1 MASTN
6 AHQIKNNDQNSLCGL
21 GDKIRRLTAGV
32 CLFTQIFFPVM
43 ATAQNVVHA
52 KPQTTVSSAPPRI
65 ENNTVPY
72 TLGALESAQS
82 VADRFGISLEELR
95 RLNQFRTFARGFDNV
110 RQGEELDVPATTSQ
124 KSHEQQNAV
133 PPANGENTL
142 ENQIASTSQ
151 RVGTLLSQD
160 MNSEQACGM
169 ARGWASSEASGAM
182 TDWLNNFGTARISL
196 GVDEDFSL
204 KNSQFDFLHP
214 WYDTPDYLLF
224 SQHTLHRTDDR
235 TQINTGLGWRHF
247 TSSWMSG
254 INLFF
259 DHDLSRYHSRA
270 GLGAEYWRDY
280 LKLSSNAYI
289 GLTGWRSAPELDYDY
304 EARPA
309 NGWDLRAEGWLPA
322 WPQLGGKLVYEQY
335 YGDEVALFDKNDRQ
349 SNPHAITAGLN
360 YTPFPLLTL
369 SAEQRQGKQGEND
382 TRFAVDL
389 TWQPSSSMQKQLN
402 PDEVAGRRSLAGS
415 RYDLIDRNN
424 NIVLEYRKKEL
435 IRLSL
440 LDPVKGKSGEIKPL
454 VSSLQTKY
462 ALKGYNIEAAALE
475 AAGGKVSTSGK
486 DITVTLPGYR
496 FTNTPE
502 TDNTWSIDVTAEDVK
517 GNMSRHEQSMVV
529 IQAPTLSQKDS
540 LLSVNPLTVAAD
552 KKSTTTLTVTAHDS
566 DGTPVP
572 GLALQTRSEGVQDIT
587 LSDWTDNGDG
597 SYIQM
602 LTAGTTSGSVT
613 LTPQINGES
622 AVKESIV
629 VNIVPVVSS
638 RDHSSITIDNVS
650 YYAGDDIKVRVEL
663 KDDSNQPVAYQKEEL
678 VKAVTV
684 ENSKPG
690 ATIVWHEEQPG
701 VYAANYPAHKQ
712 GTALRAQLSLHN
724 WNAPLQ
730 SHIYNIEANQ
740 NKARV
745 ATLSATNNDV
755 YADKKTFNTLTIN
768 VTDES
773 DNPLINHQVTF
784 KNEKG
789 SAEFV
794 EPPQQNTDGYGV
806 ATINMVSQV
815 AEENTISATLPNG
828 FSQRIIAK
836 FVSDSS
842 TPKFK
847 QLVADPDTII
857 AGNSQGSTLTAT
869 VTDFHNNPLKDMKVN
884 FVAPGGSQLDN
895 TTATTDQSGIV
906 RVHLTSS
913 KAGSYSVDA
922 SLEVDKNIHQSVTI
936 TVVPNREQSVM
947 TLNAGSGSAI
957 ANNTNTVILTASVK
971 DVYGHPLPDE
981 DVKFTLPASMTGNFT
996 LSSETARTDANGDAV
1011 VTLRGTKAGEFTV
1024 TATLTRNNTVAYQ
1037 QVTFIGD
1044 TNSAQLQPLT
1054 ASLNSIVAGNSTG
1067 STLTATILD
1076 AYQNPLKDQLVTFQS
1091 NDVTLSGTEVTT
1103 NTLGQATVTMTSNIA
1118 GQHNVVVSRK
1128 AQASDNKTFSLSVLP
1143 DESSA
1148 KVISITGAEK
1158 TITVGENITLRI
1170 LVQDAFN
1177 NVIAGQRVRLSAQ
1190 PTTNITIGDTAYTDN
1205 NGYAYVN
1212 LLSTQPGVYQVT
1224 ATLDNNSSSKVD
1236 VNVANGKLE
1245 LTSSKPETTVHNSE
1259 GITLTATARNAARG
1273 ELMPGQIITFSV
1285 TPEGATL
1292 SNTGEVLTDQSG
1304 QAKVTLT
1311 SDKVNVY
1318 TVTAIMGKDVP
1329 VQSQVTVAVKADAK
1343 TAHVV
1348 SVVASPDTITA
1359 DGIDSS
1365 TITSRVED
1373 DYGFPVEGVDV
1384 SYALDTKG
1392 SPVVNIPTTRTDQS
1406 GQVMATITSTLAET
1420 LTVNVQVP
1428 GTANQSATIT
1438 LVAGTADESKSILK
1452 SDVGTLKADYQQ
1464 SAKLTLTLQDKY
1476 GNPIVTSDHLEFVQS
1491 GPFVNFLKLS
1501 DIDYSQRNYGEY
1513 TVTVTGGKEGT
1524 ATLIP
1529 MLNGVHQANL
1539 SISLNLIHSIKEM
1552 SGHVTANN
1560 HTFSTAKFPSEGFAG
1575 AYYTL
1580 NNDNFEAG
1588 KTVDDYMFS
1597 SSQSWVSVD
1606 ASGKVS
1612 FANIGDQTSVTIS
1625 AVPRQGG
1632 TTYQTLIKLK
1642 GWWVNNGN
1650 HTNIWLA
1657 ANALCHAKNDGYNLP
1672 GITHLTSGE
1681 NKRTQGSLYGE
1692 WGNVGAFSSN
1702 SQFTPG
1708 AYWTSESD
1716 DYSRHYYVQMLTGMT
1731 GSDADSS
1738 PQLTA
1743 CRKSL

>member
-32 CLFTQIFFPVM
+32 CLFTQFFFPVM

-52 KPQTTVSSAPPRI
+52 KPQTTVSSAPPLL

-110 RQGEELDVPATTSQ
+110 RQGEELDVPPTTSQ

-160 MNSEQACGM
+160 MNSEQASGM

-182 TDWLNNFGTARISL
+182 TDWLNNFGTAKISL

-289 GLTGWRSAPELDYDY
+289 GLTGWRSAPELDNDF

-517 GNMSRHEQSMVV
+517 GNLSRHEQSMVV

-773 DNPLINHQVTF
+773 DNPLTNHQVTF

-794 EPPQQNTDGYGV
+794 EPPQQNTDAYGV

-857 AGNSQGSTLTAT
+857 AGNSQGSTLTAI

-957 ANNTNTVILTASVK
+957 ANNTNIVTLTASVK

-1024 TATLTRNNTVAYQ
+1024 TATLTRNNTVVYQ

-1259 GITLTATARNAARG
+1259 GITLTATARNARG

-1318 TVTAIMGKDVP
+1318 TVTAIMSKDVP

-1384 SYALDTKG
+1384 SYTLDTKG
-1392 SPVVNIPTTRTDQS
+1392 RPVVNIPTTRTDQS
-1406 GQVMATITSTLAET
+1406 GQVTATITSTLAET

-1428 GTANQSATIT
+1428 GTANQSAAIT
-1438 LVAGTADESKSILK
+1438 LIAGTADESKSILK
-1452 SDVGTLKADYQQ
+1452 SDVSTLMADYQH

-1539 SISLNLIHSIKEM
+1539 SVSLNLIRSIKEM

-1702 SQFTPG
+1702 SQFTQG

-1716 DYSRHYYVQMLTGMT
+1716 DYNRHYYVQMLTGMT

>member
-52 KPQTTVSSAPPRI
+52 KPQTTVSSAPPLI

-95 RLNQFRTFARGFDNV
+95 RLNQFRTFASGFDNV

-160 MNSEQACGM
+160 MNSEQASGM

-182 TDWLNNFGTARISL
+182 TDWLNNFGTAKISL

-289 GLTGWRSAPELDYDY
+289 GLTGWRSAPELDNDF

-389 TWQPSSSMQKQLN
+389 TWQPSSSIQKQLN

-517 GNMSRHEQSMVV
+517 GNLSRHEQSMVV

-597 SYIQM
+597 SYTQM

-690 ATIVWHEEQPG
+690 ATIVWNEEQPG

-1224 ATLDNNSSSKVD
+1224 ATLNNNSSSKVD

-1259 GITLTATARNAARG
+1259 GITLTATARNARG

-1292 SNTGEVLTDQSG
+1292 SNTGEILTDQYG

-1384 SYALDTKG
+1384 SHGLDTKG

-1406 GQVMATITSTLAET
+1406 GQVTATITSTLAET

-1428 GTANQSATIT
+1428 GTANQSAAIT
-1438 LVAGTADESKSILK
+1438 LLASTADESKSLLK
-1452 SDVGTLKADYQQ
+1452 SDVGTLMADYQH

-1513 TVTVTGGKEGT
+1513 TVTVTGGKEGI

-1580 NNDNFEAG
+1580 DNDNFEAG

-1597 SSQSWVSVD
+1597 SSQGWVSVD

>member
-1 MASTN
+1 MSSTN

-52 KPQTTVSSAPPRI
+52 KPQTTVSSAPPLI

-110 RQGEELDVPATTSQ
+110 RQGEELDVPATTLQ

-160 MNSEQACGM
+160 MNSEQASGM

-182 TDWLNNFGTARISL
+182 TDWLNNFGTAKISL

-247 TSSWMSG
+247 TPSWMSG

-289 GLTGWRSAPELDYDY
+289 GLTGWRSAPELDNDY

-517 GNMSRHEQSMVV
+517 GNLSRHEQSMVV

-597 SYIQM
+597 SYTQM

-701 VYAANYPAHKQ
+701 VYTANYPAHKQ

-768 VTDES
+768 ITDES
-773 DNPLINHQVTF
+773 DNPLTNHQVTF

-794 EPPQQNTDGYGV
+794 EPPQQNTDAYGV

-922 SLEVDKNIHQSVTI
+922 SLEADKNIHQSVTI

-996 LSSETARTDANGDAV
+996 LSSESARTDANGDAV

-1024 TATLTRNNTVAYQ
+1024 TATLTRNNTVAHQ

-1054 ASLNSIVAGNSTG
+1054 ASLNTIVAGNSTG

-1118 GQHNVVVSRK
+1118 GQHNVVVNRK

-1190 PTTNITIGDTAYTDN
+1190 PTANITIGDTAYTDN

-1212 LLSTQPGVYQVT
+1212 LLSTQPEVYQVT

-1259 GITLTATARNAARG
+1259 GITLTATARNARD

-1292 SNTGEVLTDQSG
+1292 SNTGEVLTDQYG

-1318 TVTAIMGKDVP
+1318 TVTATMGKDVP

-1359 DGIDSS
+1359 DGVDSS

-1384 SYALDTKG
+1384 RYALDTKG
-1392 SPVVNIPTTRTDQS
+1392 RPVVNIPTTRTDQS
-1406 GQVMATITSTLAET
+1406 GQVTATITSTLAET

-1438 LVAGTADESKSILK
+1438 LIADTADESKSILK
-1452 SDVGTLKADYQQ
+1452 SDVGTLMADYQH

-1539 SISLNLIHSIKEM
+1539 SVSLNLIRSIKEM

-1650 HTNIWLA
+1650 QTNIWLA
-1657 ANALCHAKNDGYNLP
+1657 TNALCHAKNDGYNLP

-1681 NKRTQGSLYGE
+1681 NQRTQGSLYGE

-1702 SQFTPG
+1702 SQFTQG
-1708 AYWTSESD
+1708 AYWTNESD
-1716 DYSRHYYVQMLTGMT
+1716 DYNRHYYVQMLTGMT

>member
-1 MASTN
+1 
-6 AHQIKNNDQNSLCGL
+6 
-21 GDKIRRLTAGV
+21 
-32 CLFTQIFFPVM
+32 
-43 ATAQNVVHA
+43 
-52 KPQTTVSSAPPRI
+52 
-65 ENNTVPY
+65 
-72 TLGALESAQS
+72 
-82 VADRFGISLEELR
+82 
-95 RLNQFRTFARGFDNV
+95 
-110 RQGEELDVPATTSQ
+110 
-124 KSHEQQNAV
+124 
-133 PPANGENTL
+133 
-142 ENQIASTSQ
+142 
-151 RVGTLLSQD
+151 
-160 MNSEQACGM
+160 
-169 ARGWASSEASGAM
+169 
-182 TDWLNNFGTARISL
+182 
-196 GVDEDFSL
+196 
-204 KNSQFDFLHP
+204 
-214 WYDTPDYLLF
+214 
-224 SQHTLHRTDDR
+224 
-235 TQINTGLGWRHF
+235 
-247 TSSWMSG
+247 
-254 INLFF
+254 
-259 DHDLSRYHSRA
+259 
-270 GLGAEYWRDY
+270 
-280 LKLSSNAYI
+280 
-289 GLTGWRSAPELDYDY
+289 
-304 EARPA
+304 
-309 NGWDLRAEGWLPA
+309 
-322 WPQLGGKLVYEQY
+322 
-335 YGDEVALFDKNDRQ
+335 
-349 SNPHAITAGLN
+349 
-360 YTPFPLLTL
+360 
-369 SAEQRQGKQGEND
+369 EQRQGKQGEND

-454 VSSLQTKY
+454 VSSIQTKY

-517 GNMSRHEQSMVV
+517 GNLSRHEQSMVV

-597 SYIQM
+597 SYTQM

-773 DNPLINHQVTF
+773 DNPLTNHQVTF

-794 EPPQQNTDGYGV
+794 EPPQQNTDAYGV

-922 SLEVDKNIHQSVTI
+922 SLEADKNIHQSVTI

-1024 TATLTRNNTVAYQ
+1024 TATLTRNNTVAHQ

-1054 ASLNSIVAGNSTG
+1054 ASLNTIVAGNSTG

-1190 PTTNITIGDTAYTDN
+1190 PTAHITIGDTAYTDN

-1259 GITLTATARNAARG
+1259 GITLTATARNAQD

-1292 SNTGEVLTDQSG
+1292 SNTGEILTDQYG

-1318 TVTAIMGKDVP
+1318 TVTATMGKDVP

-1365 TITSRVED
+1365 TVTSRVED

-1384 SYALDTKG
+1384 RYTLDTKG
-1392 SPVVNIPTTRTDQS
+1392 RPVVNIPTTRTDQS
-1406 GQVMATITSTLAET
+1406 GQVTATITSTLAET

-1428 GTANQSATIT
+1428 GTANQSAAIT
-1438 LVAGTADESKSILK
+1438 LLASTADESKSLLK
-1452 SDVGTLKADYQQ
+1452 SDVGTLMADYQH

-1539 SISLNLIHSIKEM
+1539 SVSLNLIRSIKEM

-1560 HTFSTAKFPSEGFAG
+1560 HTFSTAQFPSEGFAG

-1702 SQFTPG
+1702 SQFTQG

-1716 DYSRHYYVQMLTGMT
+1716 DYNRHYYVQMLTGMT

>member
-32 CLFTQIFFPVM
+32 CLFTQFFFPVM

-52 KPQTTVSSAPPRI
+52 KPQTTVSSAPPLL

-82 VADRFGISLEELR
+82 VANRFGISLEELR

-160 MNSEQACGM
+160 MNSEQASGM

-289 GLTGWRSAPELDYDY
+289 GLTGWRSAPELDNDF

-402 PDEVAGRRSLAGS
+402 PDEVAGLSSLAGS

-517 GNMSRHEQSMVV
+517 GNLSRHEQSMVV

-597 SYIQM
+597 SYTQI

-701 VYAANYPAHKQ
+701 VYAANYPAYKQ

-773 DNPLINHQVTF
+773 DNPLTNHQVTF

-794 EPPQQNTDGYGV
+794 EPPQQNTDAYGV

-857 AGNSQGSTLTAT
+857 AGNSQGSTLTAII
-869 VTDFHNNPLKDMKVN
+869 TDFHNNPLKDMKVN

-957 ANNTNTVILTASVK
+957 ANNTNIVTLTASVK

-1091 NDVTLSGTEVTT
+1091 NDVTLSETEVTT

-1259 GITLTATARNAARG
+1259 GITLTATARNARG

-1373 DYGFPVEGVDV
+1373 DYGFPVEGVDI
-1384 SYALDTKG
+1384 SHGLDTKG

-1406 GQVMATITSTLAET
+1406 GQVTATITSTLAET

-1452 SDVGTLKADYQQ
+1452 SDVDTLKADYQQ

-1539 SISLNLIHSIKEM
+1539 SISLNLIQSIKEM

-1597 SSQSWVSVD
+1597 SSQGWVSVD

>member
-1 MASTN
+1 MWYMLN
-6 AHQIKNNDQNSLCGL
+6 L
-21 GDKIRRLTAGV
+21 RRQFHL
-32 CLFTQIFFPVM
+32 
-43 ATAQNVVHA
+43 
-52 KPQTTVSSAPPRI
+52 PPPLL

-82 VADRFGISLEELR
+82 VANRFGISLEELR

-160 MNSEQACGM
+160 MNSEQASGM

-289 GLTGWRSAPELDYDY
+289 GLTGWRSAPELDNDF

-517 GNMSRHEQSMVV
+517 GNLSRHEQSMVV

-597 SYIQM
+597 SYTQI

-701 VYAANYPAHKQ
+701 VYAANYPAYKQ

-773 DNPLINHQVTF
+773 DNPLTNHQVTF

-794 EPPQQNTDGYGV
+794 EPPQQNTDAYGV

-857 AGNSQGSTLTAT
+857 AGNSQGSTLTAII
-869 VTDFHNNPLKDMKVN
+869 TDFHNNPLKDMKVN

-957 ANNTNTVILTASVK
+957 ANNTNIVTLTASVK

-1091 NDVTLSGTEVTT
+1091 NDVTLSETEVTT

-1259 GITLTATARNAARG
+1259 GITLTATARNARG

-1373 DYGFPVEGVDV
+1373 DYGFPVEGVDI
-1384 SYALDTKG
+1384 SHGLDTKG

-1406 GQVMATITSTLAET
+1406 GQVTATITSTLAET

-1452 SDVGTLKADYQQ
+1452 SDVDTLKADYQQ

-1539 SISLNLIHSIKEM
+1539 SISLNLIQSIKEM

-1597 SSQSWVSVD
+1597 SSQGWVSVD

-1681 NKRTQGSLYGE
+1681 NKRTQGLLYGE

>member
-1 MASTN
+1 
-6 AHQIKNNDQNSLCGL
+6 
-21 GDKIRRLTAGV
+21 
-32 CLFTQIFFPVM
+32 
-43 ATAQNVVHA
+43 
-52 KPQTTVSSAPPRI
+52 
-65 ENNTVPY
+65 NTVPY

-82 VADRFGISLEELR
+82 VANRFGISLEELR

-160 MNSEQACGM
+160 MNSEQASGM

-289 GLTGWRSAPELDYDY
+289 GLTGWRSAPELDNDF

-517 GNMSRHEQSMVV
+517 GNLSRHEQSMVV

-597 SYIQM
+597 SYTQI

-701 VYAANYPAHKQ
+701 VYAANYPAYKQ

-773 DNPLINHQVTF
+773 DNPLTNHQVTF

-794 EPPQQNTDGYGV
+794 EPPQQNTDAYGV

-857 AGNSQGSTLTAT
+857 AGNSQGSTLTAII
-869 VTDFHNNPLKDMKVN
+869 TDFHNNPLKDMKVN

-957 ANNTNTVILTASVK
+957 ANNTNIVTLTASVK

-1091 NDVTLSGTEVTT
+1091 NDVTLSETEVTT

-1259 GITLTATARNAARG
+1259 GITLTATARNARG

-1373 DYGFPVEGVDV
+1373 DYGFPVEGVDI
-1384 SYALDTKG
+1384 SHGLDTKG

-1406 GQVMATITSTLAET
+1406 GQVTATITSTLAET

-1452 SDVGTLKADYQQ
+1452 SDVDTLKADYQQ

-1539 SISLNLIHSIKEM
+1539 SISLNLIQSIKEM

-1597 SSQSWVSVD
+1597 SSQGWVSVD

>member
-1 MASTN
+1 MWYMLN
-6 AHQIKNNDQNSLCGL
+6 L
-21 GDKIRRLTAGV
+21 RRQFHL
-32 CLFTQIFFPVM
+32 
-43 ATAQNVVHA
+43 
-52 KPQTTVSSAPPRI
+52 PPPLL

-82 VADRFGISLEELR
+82 VANRFGISLEELR

-160 MNSEQACGM
+160 MNSEQASGM

-289 GLTGWRSAPELDYDY
+289 GLTGWRSAPELDNDF

-517 GNMSRHEQSMVV
+517 GNLSRHEQSMVV

-597 SYIQM
+597 SYTQI

-701 VYAANYPAHKQ
+701 VYAANYPAYKQ

-773 DNPLINHQVTF
+773 DNPLTNHQVTF

-794 EPPQQNTDGYGV
+794 EPPQQNTDAYGV

-857 AGNSQGSTLTAT
+857 AGNSQGSTLTAII
-869 VTDFHNNPLKDMKVN
+869 TDFHNNPLKDMKVN

-957 ANNTNTVILTASVK
+957 ANNTNIVTLTASVK
-971 DVYGHPLPDE
+971 DVYRHPLPDE

-1091 NDVTLSGTEVTT
+1091 NDVTLSETEVTT

-1259 GITLTATARNAARG
+1259 GITLTATARNARG

-1373 DYGFPVEGVDV
+1373 DYGFPVEGVDI
-1384 SYALDTKG
+1384 SHGLDTKG

-1406 GQVMATITSTLAET
+1406 GQVTATITSTLAET

-1452 SDVGTLKADYQQ
+1452 SDVDTLKADYQQ

-1539 SISLNLIHSIKEM
+1539 SISLNLIQSIKEM

-1597 SSQSWVSVD
+1597 SSQGWVSVD

>member
-32 CLFTQIFFPVM
+32 CLFTQFFFPVM

-52 KPQTTVSSAPPRI
+52 KPQTTVSSTPPLL

-110 RQGEELDVPATTSQ
+110 RQGEELDVPPTTSQ

-160 MNSEQACGM
+160 MNSEQASGM

-182 TDWLNNFGTARISL
+182 TDWLNNFGTAKISL

-289 GLTGWRSAPELDYDY
+289 GLTGWRSAPELDNDF

-517 GNMSRHEQSMVV
+517 GNLSRHEQSMVV

-773 DNPLINHQVTF
+773 DNPLTNHQVTF

-794 EPPQQNTDGYGV
+794 EPPQQNTDAYGV

-857 AGNSQGSTLTAT
+857 AGNSQGSTLTAI

-957 ANNTNTVILTASVK
+957 ANNTNIVTLTASVK

-1024 TATLTRNNTVAYQ
+1024 TATLTRNNTVVYQ

-1259 GITLTATARNAARG
+1259 GITLTATARNARG

-1318 TVTAIMGKDVP
+1318 TVTAIMSKDVP

-1384 SYALDTKG
+1384 SYTLDTKG
-1392 SPVVNIPTTRTDQS
+1392 RPVVNIPTTRTDQS
-1406 GQVMATITSTLAET
+1406 GQVTATITSTLAET

-1428 GTANQSATIT
+1428 GTANQSAAIT
-1438 LVAGTADESKSILK
+1438 LIAGTADESKSILK
-1452 SDVGTLKADYQQ
+1452 SDVSTLMADYQH

-1539 SISLNLIHSIKEM
+1539 SVSLNLIRSIKEM

-1702 SQFTPG
+1702 SQFTQG

-1716 DYSRHYYVQMLTGMT
+1716 DYNRHYYVQMLTGMT

>member
-1 MASTN
+1 M
-6 AHQIKNNDQNSLCGL
+6 
-21 GDKIRRLTAGV
+21 
-32 CLFTQIFFPVM
+32 
-43 ATAQNVVHA
+43 
-52 KPQTTVSSAPPRI
+52 
-65 ENNTVPY
+65 
-72 TLGALESAQS
+72 
-82 VADRFGISLEELR
+82 
-95 RLNQFRTFARGFDNV
+95 
-110 RQGEELDVPATTSQ
+110 
-124 KSHEQQNAV
+124 
-133 PPANGENTL
+133 
-142 ENQIASTSQ
+142 
-151 RVGTLLSQD
+151 
-160 MNSEQACGM
+160 
-169 ARGWASSEASGAM
+169 
-182 TDWLNNFGTARISL
+182 
-196 GVDEDFSL
+196 
-204 KNSQFDFLHP
+204 
-214 WYDTPDYLLF
+214 
-224 SQHTLHRTDDR
+224 
-235 TQINTGLGWRHF
+235 
-247 TSSWMSG
+247 
-254 INLFF
+254 
-259 DHDLSRYHSRA
+259 
-270 GLGAEYWRDY
+270 
-280 LKLSSNAYI
+280 
-289 GLTGWRSAPELDYDY
+289 
-304 EARPA
+304 
-309 NGWDLRAEGWLPA
+309 
-322 WPQLGGKLVYEQY
+322 
-335 YGDEVALFDKNDRQ
+335 
-349 SNPHAITAGLN
+349 
-360 YTPFPLLTL
+360 
-369 SAEQRQGKQGEND
+369 
-382 TRFAVDL
+382 
-389 TWQPSSSMQKQLN
+389 
-402 PDEVAGRRSLAGS
+402 
-415 RYDLIDRNN
+415 
-424 NIVLEYRKKEL
+424 
-435 IRLSL
+435 
-440 LDPVKGKSGEIKPL
+440 
-454 VSSLQTKY
+454 
-462 ALKGYNIEAAALE
+462 
-475 AAGGKVSTSGK
+475 
-486 DITVTLPGYR
+486 
-496 FTNTPE
+496 
-502 TDNTWSIDVTAEDVK
+502 
-517 GNMSRHEQSMVV
+517 
-529 IQAPTLSQKDS
+529 
-540 LLSVNPLTVAAD
+540 
-552 KKSTTTLTVTAHDS
+552 
-566 DGTPVP
+566 P

-597 SYIQM
+597 SYTQM

-701 VYAANYPAHKQ
+701 VYTANYPAHKQ

-773 DNPLINHQVTF
+773 DNPLTNHQVTF

-794 EPPQQNTDGYGV
+794 EPPQQNTDAYGV

-895 TTATTDQSGIV
+895 TSATTDQSGIV

-922 SLEVDKNIHQSVTI
+922 SLEADKNIHQSVTI

-1024 TATLTRNNTVAYQ
+1024 TATLTRNNTVAHQ

-1054 ASLNSIVAGNSTG
+1054 ASLNTIVAGNSTG

-1103 NTLGQATVTMTSNIA
+1103 DTLGQATVTMTSNIA

-1128 AQASDNKTFSLSVLP
+1128 AQPSDNKTFSLSVLP

-1190 PTTNITIGDTAYTDN
+1190 PTAHITIGDTAYTDN

-1259 GITLTATARNAARG
+1259 GITLTATARNAQD

-1292 SNTGEVLTDQSG
+1292 SNTGEILTDQYG

-1318 TVTAIMGKDVP
+1318 TVTATMGKDVP

-1359 DGIDSS
+1359 DGVDSS

-1406 GQVMATITSTLAET
+1406 GQVTATITSTLAET

-1438 LVAGTADESKSILK
+1438 LVTGTADESKSILK
-1452 SDVGTLKADYQQ
+1452 SDVDTLKADYQQ
-1464 SAKLTLTLQDKY
+1464 STKLTLTLQDKY
-1476 GNPIVTSDHLEFVQS
+1476 GNPIVTSDHLEFVHS

-1539 SISLNLIHSIKEM
+1539 SISLDLIRSIKEM

-1612 FANIGDQTSVTIS
+1612 FANISDQTSVTIS

-1650 HTNIWLA
+1650 HTNIWLPYI
-1657 ANALCHAKNDGYNLP
+1657 ANHSY
-1672 GITHLTSGE
+1672 
-1681 NKRTQGSLYGE
+1681 SL
-1692 WGNVGAFSSN
+1692 
-1702 SQFTPG
+1702 
-1708 AYWTSESD
+1708 
-1716 DYSRHYYVQMLTGMT
+1716 
-1731 GSDADSS
+1731 
-1738 PQLTA
+1738 
-1743 CRKSL
+1743 

>member
-1 MASTN
+1 MWYMLN
-6 AHQIKNNDQNSLCGL
+6 L
-21 GDKIRRLTAGV
+21 RRQFHL
-32 CLFTQIFFPVM
+32 
-43 ATAQNVVHA
+43 
-52 KPQTTVSSAPPRI
+52 PPPLL

-82 VADRFGISLEELR
+82 VANRFGISLEELR

-160 MNSEQACGM
+160 MNSEQASGM

-289 GLTGWRSAPELDYDY
+289 GLTGWRSAPELDNDF

-517 GNMSRHEQSMVV
+517 GNLSRHEQSMVV

-597 SYIQM
+597 SYTQI

-701 VYAANYPAHKQ
+701 VYAANYPAYKQ

-773 DNPLINHQVTF
+773 DNPLTNHQVTF

-794 EPPQQNTDGYGV
+794 EPPQQNTDAYGV

-857 AGNSQGSTLTAT
+857 AGNSQDSTLTAII
-869 VTDFHNNPLKDMKVN
+869 TDFHNNPLKDMKVN

-957 ANNTNTVILTASVK
+957 ANNTNIVTLTASVK

-1091 NDVTLSGTEVTT
+1091 NDVTLSETEVTT

-1259 GITLTATARNAARG
+1259 GITLTATARNARG

-1373 DYGFPVEGVDV
+1373 DYGFPVEGVDI
-1384 SYALDTKG
+1384 SHGLDTKG

-1406 GQVMATITSTLAET
+1406 GQVTATITSTLAET

-1452 SDVGTLKADYQQ
+1452 SDVDTLKADYQQ

-1539 SISLNLIHSIKEM
+1539 SISLNLIQSIKEM

-1597 SSQSWVSVD
+1597 SSQGWVSVD

>member
-52 KPQTTVSSAPPRI
+52 KPQTTVSSAPPLL

-124 KSHEQQNAV
+124 KSHEQQNAI

-160 MNSEQACGM
+160 MNSEQASGM

-182 TDWLNNFGTARISL
+182 TDWLNNFGTAKISL

-289 GLTGWRSAPELDYDY
+289 GLTGWRSAPELDYDF

-454 VSSLQTKY
+454 VSSIQTKY

-517 GNMSRHEQSMVV
+517 GNLSRHEQSMVV

-597 SYIQM
+597 SYTQI

-773 DNPLINHQVTF
+773 DNPLTNHQVTF

-847 QLVADPDTII
+847 QLVAVPDTII
-857 AGNSQGSTLTAT
+857 AGNSQGSTLTAI

-936 TVVPNREQSVM
+936 TVVPNREQSVL

-957 ANNTNTVILTASVK
+957 ANNTNTATLTASVK

-1205 NGYAYVN
+1205 NGFAYVN

-1259 GITLTATARNAARG
+1259 GITLTATARNARG

-1384 SYALDTKG
+1384 SHGLDTKG

-1406 GQVMATITSTLAET
+1406 GQVTATITSTLAET

-1452 SDVGTLKADYQQ
+1452 SDVDTLKADYQQ

-1597 SSQSWVSVD
+1597 SSQGWVSVD

>member
-1 MASTN
+1 MWYMLN
-6 AHQIKNNDQNSLCGL
+6 L
-21 GDKIRRLTAGV
+21 RRQFHL
-32 CLFTQIFFPVM
+32 
-43 ATAQNVVHA
+43 
-52 KPQTTVSSAPPRI
+52 PPPLL

-82 VADRFGISLEELR
+82 VANRFGISLEELR

-160 MNSEQACGM
+160 MNSEQASGM

-289 GLTGWRSAPELDYDY
+289 GLTGWRSAPELDNDF

-360 YTPFPLLTL
+360 YPPFPLLTL

-517 GNMSRHEQSMVV
+517 GNLSRHEQSMVV

-597 SYIQM
+597 SYTQI

-701 VYAANYPAHKQ
+701 VYAANYPAYKQ

-773 DNPLINHQVTF
+773 DNPLTNHQVTF

-794 EPPQQNTDGYGV
+794 EPPQQNTDAYGV

-857 AGNSQGSTLTAT
+857 AGNSQGSTLTAII
-869 VTDFHNNPLKDMKVN
+869 TDFHNNPLKDMKVN

-957 ANNTNTVILTASVK
+957 ANNTNIVTLTASVK

-1091 NDVTLSGTEVTT
+1091 NDVTLSETEVTT

-1259 GITLTATARNAARG
+1259 GITLTATARNARG

-1373 DYGFPVEGVDV
+1373 DYGFPVEGVDI
-1384 SYALDTKG
+1384 SHGLDTKG

-1406 GQVMATITSTLAET
+1406 GQVTATITSTLAET

-1452 SDVGTLKADYQQ
+1452 SDVDTLKADYQQ

-1539 SISLNLIHSIKEM
+1539 SISLNLIQSIKEM

-1597 SSQSWVSVD
+1597 SSQGWVSVD

>member
-1 MASTN
+1 MWYMLN
-6 AHQIKNNDQNSLCGL
+6 L
-21 GDKIRRLTAGV
+21 RRQFHL
-32 CLFTQIFFPVM
+32 
-43 ATAQNVVHA
+43 
-52 KPQTTVSSAPPRI
+52 PPPLP

-82 VADRFGISLEELR
+82 VANRFGISLEELR

-160 MNSEQACGM
+160 MNSEQASGM

-289 GLTGWRSAPELDYDY
+289 GLTGWRSAPELDNDF

-517 GNMSRHEQSMVV
+517 GNLSRHEQSMVV

-597 SYIQM
+597 SYTQI

-701 VYAANYPAHKQ
+701 VYAANYPAYKQ

-773 DNPLINHQVTF
+773 DNPLTNHQVTF

-794 EPPQQNTDGYGV
+794 EPPQQNTDAYGV

-857 AGNSQGSTLTAT
+857 AGNSQGSTLTAII
-869 VTDFHNNPLKDMKVN
+869 TDFHNNPLKDMKVN

-957 ANNTNTVILTASVK
+957 ANNTNIVTLTASVK

-1091 NDVTLSGTEVTT
+1091 NDVTLSETEVTT

-1259 GITLTATARNAARG
+1259 GITLTATARNARG

-1373 DYGFPVEGVDV
+1373 DYGFPVEGVDI
-1384 SYALDTKG
+1384 SHGLDTKG

-1406 GQVMATITSTLAET
+1406 GQVTATITSTLAET

-1452 SDVGTLKADYQQ
+1452 SDVDTLKADYQQ

-1539 SISLNLIHSIKEM
+1539 SISLNLIQSIKEM

-1597 SSQSWVSVD
+1597 SSQGWVSVD

>member
-1 MASTN
+1 MWYMLN
-6 AHQIKNNDQNSLCGL
+6 L
-21 GDKIRRLTAGV
+21 RRQFHL
-32 CLFTQIFFPVM
+32 
-43 ATAQNVVHA
+43 
-52 KPQTTVSSAPPRI
+52 PPPLL

-82 VADRFGISLEELR
+82 VANRFGISLEELR

-160 MNSEQACGM
+160 MNSEQASGM

-289 GLTGWRSAPELDYDY
+289 GLTGWRSAPELDNDF

-517 GNMSRHEQSMVV
+517 GNLSRHEQSMVV

-597 SYIQM
+597 SYTQI

-701 VYAANYPAHKQ
+701 VYAANYPAYKQ

-773 DNPLINHQVTF
+773 DNPLTNHQVTF

-794 EPPQQNTDGYGV
+794 EPPQQNTDAYGV

-857 AGNSQGSTLTAT
+857 AGNSQGSTLTAII
-869 VTDFHNNPLKDMKVN
+869 TDFHNNPLKDMKVN

-957 ANNTNTVILTASVK
+957 ANNTNIVTLTASVK

-1044 TNSAQLQPLT
+1044 TNSAKLQPLT

-1091 NDVTLSGTEVTT
+1091 NDVTLSETEVTT

-1259 GITLTATARNAARG
+1259 GITLTATARNARG

-1373 DYGFPVEGVDV
+1373 DYGFPVEGVDI
-1384 SYALDTKG
+1384 SHGLDTKG

-1406 GQVMATITSTLAET
+1406 GQVTATITSTLAET

-1452 SDVGTLKADYQQ
+1452 SDVDTLKADYQQ

-1539 SISLNLIHSIKEM
+1539 SISLNLIQSIKEM

-1597 SSQSWVSVD
+1597 SSQGWVSVD

>member
-1 MASTN
+1 MWYMLN
-6 AHQIKNNDQNSLCGL
+6 L
-21 GDKIRRLTAGV
+21 RRQFHL
-32 CLFTQIFFPVM
+32 
-43 ATAQNVVHA
+43 
-52 KPQTTVSSAPPRI
+52 PPPLL

-82 VADRFGISLEELR
+82 VANRFGISLEELR

-160 MNSEQACGM
+160 MNSEQASGM

-289 GLTGWRSAPELDYDY
+289 GLTGWRSAPELDNDF

-517 GNMSRHEQSMVV
+517 GNLSRHEQSMVV

-597 SYIQM
+597 SYTQI

-701 VYAANYPAHKQ
+701 VYAANYPAYKQ

-773 DNPLINHQVTF
+773 DNPLTNHQVTF

-794 EPPQQNTDGYGV
+794 EPPQQNTDAYGV

-857 AGNSQGSTLTAT
+857 AGNSQGSTLTAII
-869 VTDFHNNPLKDMKVN
+869 TDFHNNPLKDMKVN

-957 ANNTNTVILTASVK
+957 ANNTNIVTLTASVK

-1067 STLTATILD
+1067 STLTATI
-1076 AYQNPLKDQLVTFQS
+1076 
-1091 NDVTLSGTEVTT
+1091 
-1103 NTLGQATVTMTSNIA
+1103 
-1118 GQHNVVVSRK
+1118 
-1128 AQASDNKTFSLSVLP
+1128 
-1143 DESSA
+1143 
-1148 KVISITGAEK
+1148 
-1158 TITVGENITLRI
+1158 
-1170 LVQDAFN
+1170 QDAFN

-1259 GITLTATARNAARG
+1259 GITLTATARNARG

-1373 DYGFPVEGVDV
+1373 DYGFPVEGVDI
-1384 SYALDTKG
+1384 SHGLDTKG

-1406 GQVMATITSTLAET
+1406 GQVTATITSTLAET

-1452 SDVGTLKADYQQ
+1452 SDVDTLKADYQQ

-1539 SISLNLIHSIKEM
+1539 SISLNLIQSIKEM

-1597 SSQSWVSVD
+1597 SSQGWVSVD

>member
-32 CLFTQIFFPVM
+32 CLFTQFFFPVM

-52 KPQTTVSSAPPRI
+52 KPQTTVSSAPPLL

-124 KSHEQQNAV
+124 KSHEQQNAI
-133 PPANGENTL
+133 PPANGENML

-151 RVGTLLSQD
+151 QVGSLLSQD
-160 MNSEQACGM
+160 MNSEQASGM

-182 TDWLNNFGTARISL
+182 TDWLNNFGTAKISL

-289 GLTGWRSAPELDYDY
+289 GLTGWRSAPELDNDF

-402 PDEVAGRRSLAGS
+402 SDEVAGRRSLAGS

-517 GNMSRHEQSMVV
+517 GNLSRHEQSMVV

-597 SYIQM
+597 SYTQM

-663 KDDSNQPVAYQKEEL
+663 KDESNQPVAYQKEEL

-690 ATIVWHEEQPG
+690 TTIVWHEEQPG
-701 VYAANYPAHKQ
+701 VYTANYPAHKQ

-773 DNPLINHQVTF
+773 DNPLTNHQVTF

-857 AGNSQGSTLTAT
+857 AGNSQGSTLTAI

-947 TLNAGSGSAI
+947 TLNARSGSAI
-957 ANNTNTVILTASVK
+957 ANNTNIVTLTASVK

-1037 QVTFIGD
+1037 QVSFIGD

-1128 AQASDNKTFSLSVLP
+1128 AQASDNKTFNLSVLP

-1259 GITLTATARNAARG
+1259 GITLTATARNARG

-1384 SYALDTKG
+1384 SHGLDTKG

-1406 GQVMATITSTLAET
+1406 GQVTATITSTLAET

-1452 SDVGTLKADYQQ
+1452 SDVDTLKADYQQ

-1539 SISLNLIHSIKEM
+1539 SISLNLIQSIKEM

-1597 SSQSWVSVD
+1597 SSQGWVSVD

>member
-1 MASTN
+1 MWYMLN
-6 AHQIKNNDQNSLCGL
+6 L
-21 GDKIRRLTAGV
+21 RRQFHL
-32 CLFTQIFFPVM
+32 
-43 ATAQNVVHA
+43 
-52 KPQTTVSSAPPRI
+52 PPPLL

-82 VADRFGISLEELR
+82 VANRFGISLEELR

-160 MNSEQACGM
+160 MNSEQASGM

-289 GLTGWRSAPELDYDY
+289 GLTGWRSAPELDNDF

-517 GNMSRHEQSMVV
+517 GNLSRHEQSMVV

-587 LSDWTDNGDG
+587 LSDWTDNGDD
-597 SYIQM
+597 SYTQI

-701 VYAANYPAHKQ
+701 VYAANYPAYKQ

-773 DNPLINHQVTF
+773 DNPLTNHQVTF

-794 EPPQQNTDGYGV
+794 EPPQQNTDAYGV

-857 AGNSQGSTLTAT
+857 AGNSQGSTLTAII
-869 VTDFHNNPLKDMKVN
+869 TDFHNNPLKDMKVN

-957 ANNTNTVILTASVK
+957 ANNTNIVTLTASVK

-1091 NDVTLSGTEVTT
+1091 NDVTLSETEVTT

-1259 GITLTATARNAARG
+1259 GITLTATARNARG

-1373 DYGFPVEGVDV
+1373 DYGFPVEGVDI
-1384 SYALDTKG
+1384 SHGLDTKG

-1406 GQVMATITSTLAET
+1406 GQVTATITSTLAET

-1452 SDVGTLKADYQQ
+1452 SDVDTLKADYQQ

-1539 SISLNLIHSIKEM
+1539 SISLNLIQSIKEM

-1597 SSQSWVSVD
+1597 SSQGWVSVD

>member
-32 CLFTQIFFPVM
+32 CLFTQFFFPVM

-52 KPQTTVSSAPPRI
+52 KPQTTVSSAPPLL

-124 KSHEQQNAV
+124 KSHEQQNAI

-160 MNSEQACGM
+160 MNSEQASGM

-289 GLTGWRSAPELDYDY
+289 GLTGWRSAPELDNDF

-517 GNMSRHEQSMVV
+517 GNLSRHEQSMVV

-957 ANNTNTVILTASVK
+957 ANNTNIVTLTASVK

-1259 GITLTATARNAARG
+1259 GITLTATARNARC

-1384 SYALDTKG
+1384 SHGLDTKG

-1406 GQVMATITSTLAET
+1406 GQVTATITSTLAET

-1438 LVAGTADESKSILK
+1438 LVAGTADESKSLLK
-1452 SDVGTLKADYQQ
+1452 SDVDTLKADYQQ

-1539 SISLNLIHSIKEM
+1539 SVSLNLIHSIKEM

>member
-1 MASTN
+1 MWYMLN
-6 AHQIKNNDQNSLCGL
+6 L
-21 GDKIRRLTAGV
+21 RRQFHL
-32 CLFTQIFFPVM
+32 
-43 ATAQNVVHA
+43 
-52 KPQTTVSSAPPRI
+52 PPPLL

-82 VADRFGISLEELR
+82 VANRFGISLEELR

-160 MNSEQACGM
+160 MNSEQASGM

-289 GLTGWRSAPELDYDY
+289 GLTGWRSAPELDNDF

-440 LDPVKGKSGEIKPL
+440 LDPVKGKSGEIKQL

-517 GNMSRHEQSMVV
+517 GNLSRHEQSMVV

-597 SYIQM
+597 SYTQI

-701 VYAANYPAHKQ
+701 VYAANYPAYKQ

-773 DNPLINHQVTF
+773 DNPLTNHQVTF

-794 EPPQQNTDGYGV
+794 EPPQQNTDAYGV

-857 AGNSQGSTLTAT
+857 AGNSQGSTLTAII
-869 VTDFHNNPLKDMKVN
+869 TDFHNNPLKDMKVN

-957 ANNTNTVILTASVK
+957 ANNTNIVTLTASVK

-1091 NDVTLSGTEVTT
+1091 NDVTLSETEVTT

-1259 GITLTATARNAARG
+1259 GITLTATARNARG

-1373 DYGFPVEGVDV
+1373 DYGFPVEGVDI
-1384 SYALDTKG
+1384 SHGLDTKG

-1406 GQVMATITSTLAET
+1406 GQVTATITSTLAET

-1452 SDVGTLKADYQQ
+1452 SDVDTLKADYQQ

-1539 SISLNLIHSIKEM
+1539 SISLNLIQSIKEM

-1597 SSQSWVSVD
+1597 SSQGWVSVD

>member
-1 MASTN
+1 M
-6 AHQIKNNDQNSLCGL
+6 
-21 GDKIRRLTAGV
+21 
-32 CLFTQIFFPVM
+32 
-43 ATAQNVVHA
+43 
-52 KPQTTVSSAPPRI
+52 
-65 ENNTVPY
+65 PY

-160 MNSEQACGM
+160 MNSEQASGM

-182 TDWLNNFGTARISL
+182 TDWLNNFGTAKISL

-289 GLTGWRSAPELDYDY
+289 GLTGWRSAPELDNDF

-517 GNMSRHEQSMVV
+517 GNLSRHEQSMVV

-597 SYIQM
+597 SYTQI

-690 ATIVWHEEQPG
+690 TTIVWHEEQPG

-773 DNPLINHQVTF
+773 DNPLTNHQVTF

-794 EPPQQNTDGYGV
+794 EPPQQNTDAYGV

-857 AGNSQGSTLTAT
+857 AGNSQGSTLTAI

-957 ANNTNTVILTASVK
+957 ANNTNIVTLTASVK

-1024 TATLTRNNTVAYQ
+1024 TATLTRNNTVVYQ

-1259 GITLTATARNAARG
+1259 GITLTATARNARG

-1318 TVTAIMGKDVP
+1318 TVTAIMSKDVP

-1384 SYALDTKG
+1384 SYTLDTKG
-1392 SPVVNIPTTRTDQS
+1392 RPVVNIPTTRTDQS
-1406 GQVMATITSTLAET
+1406 GQVTATITSTLAET

-1428 GTANQSATIT
+1428 GTANQSAAIT
-1438 LVAGTADESKSILK
+1438 LIAGTADESKSILK
-1452 SDVGTLKADYQQ
+1452 SDVSTLMADYQH

-1539 SISLNLIHSIKEM
+1539 SVSLNLIRSIKEM

-1702 SQFTPG
+1702 SQFTQG

-1716 DYSRHYYVQMLTGMT
+1716 DYNRHYYVQMLTGMT

>member
-1 MASTN
+1 M
-6 AHQIKNNDQNSLCGL
+6 
-21 GDKIRRLTAGV
+21 
-32 CLFTQIFFPVM
+32 
-43 ATAQNVVHA
+43 
-52 KPQTTVSSAPPRI
+52 
-65 ENNTVPY
+65 PY

-82 VADRFGISLEELR
+82 VANRFGISLEELR

-160 MNSEQACGM
+160 MNSEQASGM
-169 ARGWASSEASGAM
+169 ARGWASSEDSGAM

-289 GLTGWRSAPELDYDY
+289 GLTGWRSAPELDNDF

-517 GNMSRHEQSMVV
+517 GNLSRHEQSMVV

-597 SYIQM
+597 SYTQI

-701 VYAANYPAHKQ
+701 VYAANYPAYKQ

-773 DNPLINHQVTF
+773 DNPLTNHQVTF

-794 EPPQQNTDGYGV
+794 EPPQQNTDAYGV

-857 AGNSQGSTLTAT
+857 AGNSQGSTLTAII
-869 VTDFHNNPLKDMKVN
+869 TDFHNNPLKDMKVN

-957 ANNTNTVILTASVK
+957 ANNTNIVTLTASVK

-1091 NDVTLSGTEVTT
+1091 NDVTLSETEVTT

-1259 GITLTATARNAARG
+1259 GITLTATARNARG

-1373 DYGFPVEGVDV
+1373 DYGFPVEGVDI
-1384 SYALDTKG
+1384 SHGLDTKG

-1406 GQVMATITSTLAET
+1406 GQVTATITSTLAET

-1452 SDVGTLKADYQQ
+1452 SDVDTLKADYQQ

-1539 SISLNLIHSIKEM
+1539 SISLNLIQSIKEM

-1597 SSQSWVSVD
+1597 SSQGWVSVD

-1692 WGNVGAFSSN
+1692 WGNVGTFSSN

>member
-52 KPQTTVSSAPPRI
+52 KPQTTVSSAPPLI

-95 RLNQFRTFARGFDNV
+95 RLNQFRTFASGFDNV

-160 MNSEQACGM
+160 MNSEQASGM

-182 TDWLNNFGTARISL
+182 TDWLNNFGTAKISL

-289 GLTGWRSAPELDYDY
+289 GLTGWRSAPELDNDF

-349 SNPHAITAGLN
+349 SNPHAITTGLN

-389 TWQPSSSMQKQLN
+389 TWQPSSSIQKQLN

-486 DITVTLPGYR
+486 DITVTLPSYR

-815 AEENTISATLPNG
+815 AAENTISATLPNG

-957 ANNTNTVILTASVK
+957 ANNTNIVTLTASVK

-1011 VTLRGTKAGEFTV
+1011 ATLRGTKAGEFTV

-1224 ATLDNNSSSKVD
+1224 ATLNNNSSSKVD

-1259 GITLTATARNAARG
+1259 GITLTATARNARG

-1384 SYALDTKG
+1384 SHGLDTKG

-1406 GQVMATITSTLAET
+1406 GQVTATITSTLAET

-1452 SDVGTLKADYQQ
+1452 SDVDTLKADYQQ
-1464 SAKLTLTLQDKY
+1464 SVKLTLTLQDKY

-1513 TVTVTGGKEGT
+1513 TVTVTGGKEGI

-1580 NNDNFEAG
+1580 DNDNFEAG

-1597 SSQSWVSVD
+1597 SSQGWVSVD

>member
-52 KPQTTVSSAPPRI
+52 KPQTTVSSAPPLI

-95 RLNQFRTFARGFDNV
+95 RLNQFRTFASGFDNV

-160 MNSEQACGM
+160 MNSEQASGM

-182 TDWLNNFGTARISL
+182 TDWLNNFGTAKISL

-289 GLTGWRSAPELDYDY
+289 GLTGWRSAPELDNDF

-349 SNPHAITAGLN
+349 SNPHAITTGLN

-389 TWQPSSSMQKQLN
+389 TWQPSSSIQKQLN

-486 DITVTLPGYR
+486 DITVTLPSYR

-957 ANNTNTVILTASVK
+957 ANNTNIVTLTASVK

-1011 VTLRGTKAGEFTV
+1011 ATLRGTKAGEFTV

-1224 ATLDNNSSSKVD
+1224 ATLNNNSSSKVD

-1259 GITLTATARNAARG
+1259 GITLTATARNARG

-1384 SYALDTKG
+1384 SHGLDTKG

-1406 GQVMATITSTLAET
+1406 GQVTATITSTLAET
-1420 LTVNVQVP
+1420 LTINVQVP

-1452 SDVGTLKADYQQ
+1452 SDVDTLKADYQQ
-1464 SAKLTLTLQDKY
+1464 SVKLTLTLQDKY

-1513 TVTVTGGKEGT
+1513 TVTVTGGKEGI

-1580 NNDNFEAG
+1580 DNDNFEAG

-1597 SSQSWVSVD
+1597 SSQGWVSVD

>member
-52 KPQTTVSSAPPRI
+52 KPQTTVSSAPPLI

-124 KSHEQQNAV
+124 KSHEQQNAI

-160 MNSEQACGM
+160 MNSEQASGM

-182 TDWLNNFGTARISL
+182 TDWLNNFGTAKISL

-289 GLTGWRSAPELDYDY
+289 GLTGWRSAPELDYDF

-517 GNMSRHEQSMVV
+517 GNLSRHEQSMVV

-552 KKSTTTLTVTAHDS
+552 KKSTTILIVTAHDS

-597 SYIQM
+597 SYTQI

-650 YYAGDDIKVRVEL
+650 YYAGDDIKARVEL

-690 ATIVWHEEQPG
+690 TTIVWHEEQPG
-701 VYAANYPAHKQ
+701 VYTANYPAHKQ

-773 DNPLINHQVTF
+773 DNPLTNHQVTF

-794 EPPQQNTDGYGV
+794 EPPQQNTDAYGV

-895 TTATTDQSGIV
+895 TSATTDQSGIV

-913 KAGSYSVDA
+913 KVGSYSVDA
-922 SLEVDKNIHQSVTI
+922 SLEADKNIHQSVTI

-957 ANNTNTVILTASVK
+957 ANNTNIVTLTASVK

-1259 GITLTATARNAARG
+1259 GITLTATARNARG

-1384 SYALDTKG
+1384 SHGLDTKG

-1406 GQVMATITSTLAET
+1406 GQVTATITSTLAET

-1452 SDVGTLKADYQQ
+1452 SDVDTLKADYQQ

-1539 SISLNLIHSIKEM
+1539 SISLNLIRSIKEM

>member
-52 KPQTTVSSAPPRI
+52 KPQTTVSSAPPLL

-160 MNSEQACGM
+160 MNSEQASGM

-235 TQINTGLGWRHF
+235 TQINTSLGWRHF

-382 TRFAVDL
+382 TRFAVYL

-462 ALKGYNIEAAALE
+462 ALKGYNIEAAALK

-517 GNMSRHEQSMVV
+517 GNLSRHEQSMVV

-773 DNPLINHQVTF
+773 DNPLTNHQVTF

-857 AGNSQGSTLTAT
+857 AGNSQGSTLTAI

-957 ANNTNTVILTASVK
+957 ANNTNIVTLTASVK

-981 DVKFTLPASMTGNFT
+981 DVKFTLPASMTGNLT

-1091 NDVTLSGTEVTT
+1091 NDVTLSETEVTT

-1158 TITVGENITLRI
+1158 TITVGKNITLRI

-1259 GITLTATARNAARG
+1259 GITLTATARNARG

-1384 SYALDTKG
+1384 SHGLDTKG

-1406 GQVMATITSTLAET
+1406 GQVTATITNTLAET

-1452 SDVGTLKADYQQ
+1452 SDVDTLKADYQQ

-1539 SISLNLIHSIKEM
+1539 SVSLNLIHSIKEM

>member
-52 KPQTTVSSAPPRI
+52 KPQTTVSSAPPLL

-160 MNSEQACGM
+160 MNSEQASGM
-169 ARGWASSEASGAM
+169 TRGWASSEASGAM

-235 TQINTGLGWRHF
+235 TQINTSLGWRHF

-462 ALKGYNIEAAALE
+462 ALKGYNIEAAALK

-517 GNMSRHEQSMVV
+517 GNLSRHEQSMVV

-773 DNPLINHQVTF
+773 DNPLTNHQVTF

-857 AGNSQGSTLTAT
+857 AGNSQGSTLTAI

-957 ANNTNTVILTASVK
+957 ANNTNIVTLTASVK

-981 DVKFTLPASMTGNFT
+981 DVKFTLPASMTGNLT

-1091 NDVTLSGTEVTT
+1091 NDVTLSETEVTT

-1158 TITVGENITLRI
+1158 TITVGKNITLRI

-1259 GITLTATARNAARG
+1259 GITLTATARNARG

-1384 SYALDTKG
+1384 SHGLDTKG

-1406 GQVMATITSTLAET
+1406 GQVTATITNTLAET

-1452 SDVGTLKADYQQ
+1452 SDVDTLKADYQQ

-1539 SISLNLIHSIKEM
+1539 SVSLNLIHSIKEM

>member
-1 MASTN
+1 
-6 AHQIKNNDQNSLCGL
+6 
-21 GDKIRRLTAGV
+21 
-32 CLFTQIFFPVM
+32 M

-52 KPQTTVSSAPPRI
+52 KPQTTVSSAPPLL

-124 KSHEQQNAV
+124 KSHEQQNAI

-160 MNSEQACGM
+160 MNSEQASGM

-289 GLTGWRSAPELDYDY
+289 GLTGWRSAPELDNDF

-517 GNMSRHEQSMVV
+517 GNLSRHEQSMVV

-597 SYIQM
+597 SYTQI

-701 VYAANYPAHKQ
+701 VYAANYPAYKQ

-773 DNPLINHQVTF
+773 DNPLTNHQVTF

-794 EPPQQNTDGYGV
+794 EPPQQNTDAYGV

-857 AGNSQGSTLTAT
+857 AGNSQGSTLTAII
-869 VTDFHNNPLKDMKVN
+869 TDFHNNPLKDMKVN

-913 KAGSYSVDA
+913 KAGSYSVNA

-957 ANNTNTVILTASVK
+957 ANNTNIVTLTASVK

-1091 NDVTLSGTEVTT
+1091 NDVTLSETEVTT

-1259 GITLTATARNAARG
+1259 GITLTATARNARG

-1373 DYGFPVEGVDV
+1373 DYGFPVEGVDI
-1384 SYALDTKG
+1384 SHGLDTKG

-1406 GQVMATITSTLAET
+1406 GQVTATITSTLAET

-1452 SDVGTLKADYQQ
+1452 SDVDTLKADYQQ

-1539 SISLNLIHSIKEM
+1539 SISLNLIQSIKEM

-1597 SSQSWVSVD
+1597 SSQGWVSVD

-1708 AYWTSESD
+1708 AYWTSEPD

>member
-6 AHQIKNNDQNSLCGL
+6 AHQIKNNDQNYLCGL

-43 ATAQNVVHA
+43 ATAQNEVHA
-52 KPQTTVSSAPPRI
+52 KPQTTVSSAPPLI

-160 MNSEQACGM
+160 MNSEQASGM

-182 TDWLNNFGTARISL
+182 TDWLNNFGTAKISL

-289 GLTGWRSAPELDYDY
+289 GLTGWRSAPELDNDF

-857 AGNSQGSTLTAT
+857 AGNSQGSTLTAI

-957 ANNTNTVILTASVK
+957 ANNTNIVTLTASVK

-996 LSSETARTDANGDAV
+996 LSSETVRTDANGDAV
-1011 VTLRGTKAGEFTV
+1011 ATLRGTKAGEFTV

-1259 GITLTATARNAARG
+1259 GITLTATARNARG

-1384 SYALDTKG
+1384 SHGLDTKG

-1406 GQVMATITSTLAET
+1406 GQVTATITSTLAET

-1452 SDVGTLKADYQQ
+1452 SDVDTLKADYQQ

>member
-32 CLFTQIFFPVM
+32 CLFTQFFFPVM

-52 KPQTTVSSAPPRI
+52 KPQTTVSSAPPLL

-124 KSHEQQNAV
+124 KSHEQQNAI

-160 MNSEQACGM
+160 MNSEQASGM

-182 TDWLNNFGTARISL
+182 ADWLNNFGTAKISL

-289 GLTGWRSAPELDYDY
+289 GLTGWRSAPELDYDF

-597 SYIQM
+597 SYTQI

-701 VYAANYPAHKQ
+701 VYTANYPAHKQ

-857 AGNSQGSTLTAT
+857 AGNSQGSTLTAI

-957 ANNTNTVILTASVK
+957 ANNTNIVTLTASVK

-1054 ASLNSIVAGNSTG
+1054 ASLNTIVAGNSTG

-1259 GITLTATARNAARG
+1259 GITLTATARNARG

-1384 SYALDTKG
+1384 SHGLDTKG

-1406 GQVMATITSTLAET
+1406 GQVTATITSTLAET

-1452 SDVGTLKADYQQ
+1452 SDVDTLKADYQQ

-1513 TVTVTGGKEGT
+1513 TVTVTSGKEGT

-1539 SISLNLIHSIKEM
+1539 SISLNLIQSIKEM

-1708 AYWTSESD
+1708 AYWTSEPD

>member
-1 MASTN
+1 
-6 AHQIKNNDQNSLCGL
+6 
-21 GDKIRRLTAGV
+21 
-32 CLFTQIFFPVM
+32 
-43 ATAQNVVHA
+43 
-52 KPQTTVSSAPPRI
+52 
-65 ENNTVPY
+65 
-72 TLGALESAQS
+72 
-82 VADRFGISLEELR
+82 
-95 RLNQFRTFARGFDNV
+95 
-110 RQGEELDVPATTSQ
+110 
-124 KSHEQQNAV
+124 
-133 PPANGENTL
+133 
-142 ENQIASTSQ
+142 
-151 RVGTLLSQD
+151 
-160 MNSEQACGM
+160 
-169 ARGWASSEASGAM
+169 
-182 TDWLNNFGTARISL
+182 
-196 GVDEDFSL
+196 
-204 KNSQFDFLHP
+204 
-214 WYDTPDYLLF
+214 
-224 SQHTLHRTDDR
+224 
-235 TQINTGLGWRHF
+235 
-247 TSSWMSG
+247 MSG

-289 GLTGWRSAPELDYDY
+289 GLTGWRSAPELDNDY

-309 NGWDLRAEGWLPA
+309 NGWDLREEGWLPA

-454 VSSLQTKY
+454 VSSIQTKY

-517 GNMSRHEQSMVV
+517 GNLSRHEQSMVV

-597 SYIQM
+597 SYTQM

-701 VYAANYPAHKQ
+701 VYTANYPAHKQ

-773 DNPLINHQVTF
+773 DNPLTNHQVTF

-794 EPPQQNTDGYGV
+794 EPPQQNTDAYGV

-895 TTATTDQSGIV
+895 TSATTDQSGIV

-922 SLEVDKNIHQSVTI
+922 SLEADKNIHQSVTI

-1024 TATLTRNNTVAYQ
+1024 TATLTRNNTVAHQ

-1054 ASLNSIVAGNSTG
+1054 ASLNTIVAGNSTG

-1190 PTTNITIGDTAYTDN
+1190 PTAHITIGDTAYTDN

-1259 GITLTATARNAARG
+1259 GITLTATARNAQD

-1292 SNTGEVLTDQSG
+1292 SNTGEILTDQYG

-1318 TVTAIMGKDVP
+1318 TVTATMGKDVP

-1365 TITSRVED
+1365 TVTSRVED

-1384 SYALDTKG
+1384 RYTLDTKG
-1392 SPVVNIPTTRTDQS
+1392 RPVVNIPTTRTDQS
-1406 GQVMATITSTLAET
+1406 GQVTATITSTLAET

-1428 GTANQSATIT
+1428 GTANQSAAIT
-1438 LVAGTADESKSILK
+1438 LLASTADESKSLLK
-1452 SDVGTLKADYQQ
+1452 SDVGTLMADYQH

-1539 SISLNLIHSIKEM
+1539 SVSLNLIRSIKEM

-1560 HTFSTAKFPSEGFAG
+1560 HTFSTAQFPSEGFAG

-1702 SQFTPG
+1702 SQFTQG

-1716 DYSRHYYVQMLTGMT
+1716 DYNRHYYVQMLTGMT

>member
-32 CLFTQIFFPVM
+32 CLFTQFFFPVM

-52 KPQTTVSSAPPRI
+52 KPQTTVSSAPPLL

-82 VADRFGISLEELR
+82 VAERFGISLEELR

-160 MNSEQACGM
+160 MNSEQASGM

-289 GLTGWRSAPELDYDY
+289 GLTGWRSAPELDYDF

-454 VSSLQTKY
+454 VSSIQTKY

-517 GNMSRHEQSMVV
+517 GNLSRHEQSVVV

-701 VYAANYPAHKQ
+701 VYTANYPAHKQ

-857 AGNSQGSTLTAT
+857 AGNSQGTTLTAI

-957 ANNTNTVILTASVK
+957 ANNTNIVTLTASVK

-1091 NDVTLSGTEVTT
+1091 NDVTLSETEVTT

-1259 GITLTATARNAARG
+1259 GITLTATARNARG

-1406 GQVMATITSTLAET
+1406 GQVTATITSTLAET

-1539 SISLNLIHSIKEM
+1539 SISLNLIQSIKEM

-1597 SSQSWVSVD
+1597 SSQGWVSVD

>member
-1 MASTN
+1 MWYMLN
-6 AHQIKNNDQNSLCGL
+6 L
-21 GDKIRRLTAGV
+21 RRQFHL
-32 CLFTQIFFPVM
+32 
-43 ATAQNVVHA
+43 
-52 KPQTTVSSAPPRI
+52 PPPLL

-82 VADRFGISLEELR
+82 VANRFGISLEELR

-160 MNSEQACGM
+160 MNSEQASGM

-289 GLTGWRSAPELDYDY
+289 GLTGWRSAPELDNDF

-517 GNMSRHEQSMVV
+517 GNLSRHEQSMVV

-597 SYIQM
+597 SYTQI

-701 VYAANYPAHKQ
+701 VYAANYPAYKQ

-773 DNPLINHQVTF
+773 DNPLTNHQVTF

-794 EPPQQNTDGYGV
+794 EPPQQNTDAYGV

-857 AGNSQGSTLTAT
+857 AGNSQGSTLTAII
-869 VTDFHNNPLKDMKVN
+869 TDFHNNPLKDMKVN

-957 ANNTNTVILTASVK
+957 ANNTNIVTLTASVK

-1054 ASLNSIVAGNSTG
+1054 ASLNSIVADNSTG

-1091 NDVTLSGTEVTT
+1091 NDVTLSETEVTT

-1259 GITLTATARNAARG
+1259 GITLTATARNARG

-1373 DYGFPVEGVDV
+1373 DYGFPVEGVDI
-1384 SYALDTKG
+1384 SHGLDTKG

-1406 GQVMATITSTLAET
+1406 GQVTATITSTLAET

-1452 SDVGTLKADYQQ
+1452 SDVDTLKADYQQ

-1539 SISLNLIHSIKEM
+1539 SISLNLIQSIKEM

-1597 SSQSWVSVD
+1597 SSQGWVSVD

>member
-52 KPQTTVSSAPPRI
+52 KPQTTVSSAPPLI

-124 KSHEQQNAV
+124 KSHEQQNAI

-160 MNSEQACGM
+160 MNSEQASGM

-182 TDWLNNFGTARISL
+182 TDWLNNFGTAKISL

-289 GLTGWRSAPELDYDY
+289 GLTGWRSAPELDYDF

-322 WPQLGGKLVYEQY
+322 WPQLGGKLVYEQH

-517 GNMSRHEQSMVV
+517 GNLSRHEQSMVV

-597 SYIQM
+597 SYTQI

-773 DNPLINHQVTF
+773 DNPLTNHQVTF

-857 AGNSQGSTLTAT
+857 AGNSQGSTLTAI

-957 ANNTNTVILTASVK
+957 ANNTNTATLTASVK

-1205 NGYAYVN
+1205 NGFAYVN

-1259 GITLTATARNAARG
+1259 GITLTATARNARG

-1292 SNTGEVLTDQSG
+1292 SNTGEILTDQSG

-1406 GQVMATITSTLAET
+1406 GQVTATITSTLAET

-1452 SDVGTLKADYQQ
+1452 SDVDTLKADYQQ

-1597 SSQSWVSVD
+1597 SSQGWVSVD

>member
-1 MASTN
+1 MWYMLN
-6 AHQIKNNDQNSLCGL
+6 L
-21 GDKIRRLTAGV
+21 RRQFHL
-32 CLFTQIFFPVM
+32 
-43 ATAQNVVHA
+43 
-52 KPQTTVSSAPPRI
+52 PPPLL

-82 VADRFGISLEELR
+82 VANRFGISLEELR
-95 RLNQFRTFARGFDNV
+95 RLDQFRTFARGFDNV

-160 MNSEQACGM
+160 MNSEQASGM

-289 GLTGWRSAPELDYDY
+289 GLTGWRSAPELDNDF

-517 GNMSRHEQSMVV
+517 GNLSRHEQSMVV

-597 SYIQM
+597 SYTQI

-701 VYAANYPAHKQ
+701 VYAANYPAYKQ

-773 DNPLINHQVTF
+773 DNPLTNHQVTF

-794 EPPQQNTDGYGV
+794 EPPQQNTDAYGV

-857 AGNSQGSTLTAT
+857 AGNSQGSTLTAII
-869 VTDFHNNPLKDMKVN
+869 TDFHNNPLKDMKVN

-957 ANNTNTVILTASVK
+957 ANNTNIVTLTASVK

-1091 NDVTLSGTEVTT
+1091 NDVTLSETEVTT

-1259 GITLTATARNAARG
+1259 GITLTATARNARG

-1373 DYGFPVEGVDV
+1373 DYGFPVEGVDI
-1384 SYALDTKG
+1384 SHGLDTKG

-1406 GQVMATITSTLAET
+1406 GQVTATITSTLAET

-1452 SDVGTLKADYQQ
+1452 SDVDTLKADYQQ

-1539 SISLNLIHSIKEM
+1539 SISLNLIQSIKEM

-1597 SSQSWVSVD
+1597 SSQGWVSVD

>member
-32 CLFTQIFFPVM
+32 CLFTQFFFPVM

-52 KPQTTVSSAPPRI
+52 KPQTTVSSAPPLL

-160 MNSEQACGM
+160 MNSEQASGM

-182 TDWLNNFGTARISL
+182 TDWLNNFGTAKISL

-289 GLTGWRSAPELDYDY
+289 GLTGWRSAPELDNDF

-402 PDEVAGRRSLAGS
+402 PDEVAGRRSVAGS

-517 GNMSRHEQSMVV
+517 GNLSRHEQSMVV

-773 DNPLINHQVTF
+773 DNPLTNHQVTF

-794 EPPQQNTDGYGV
+794 EPPQQNTDAYGV

-857 AGNSQGSTLTAT
+857 AGNSQGSTLTAI

-957 ANNTNTVILTASVK
+957 ANNTNIVTLTASVK

-1190 PTTNITIGDTAYTDN
+1190 PTTNITIGDTVYTDN

-1259 GITLTATARNAARG
+1259 GITLTATARNARG

-1384 SYALDTKG
+1384 SHGLDTKG

-1406 GQVMATITSTLAET
+1406 GQVTATITSTLAET

-1452 SDVGTLKADYQQ
+1452 SDVDTLKADYQQ

-1539 SISLNLIHSIKEM
+1539 SVSLNLIRSIKEM

-1702 SQFTPG
+1702 SQFTQG

-1716 DYSRHYYVQMLTGMT
+1716 DYNRHYYVQMLTGMT

>member
-1 MASTN
+1 
-6 AHQIKNNDQNSLCGL
+6 
-21 GDKIRRLTAGV
+21 
-32 CLFTQIFFPVM
+32 
-43 ATAQNVVHA
+43 
-52 KPQTTVSSAPPRI
+52 
-65 ENNTVPY
+65 
-72 TLGALESAQS
+72 
-82 VADRFGISLEELR
+82 
-95 RLNQFRTFARGFDNV
+95 
-110 RQGEELDVPATTSQ
+110 
-124 KSHEQQNAV
+124 
-133 PPANGENTL
+133 
-142 ENQIASTSQ
+142 
-151 RVGTLLSQD
+151 
-160 MNSEQACGM
+160 
-169 ARGWASSEASGAM
+169 
-182 TDWLNNFGTARISL
+182 
-196 GVDEDFSL
+196 
-204 KNSQFDFLHP
+204 
-214 WYDTPDYLLF
+214 
-224 SQHTLHRTDDR
+224 
-235 TQINTGLGWRHF
+235 
-247 TSSWMSG
+247 
-254 INLFF
+254 
-259 DHDLSRYHSRA
+259 
-270 GLGAEYWRDY
+270 
-280 LKLSSNAYI
+280 
-289 GLTGWRSAPELDYDY
+289 
-304 EARPA
+304 
-309 NGWDLRAEGWLPA
+309 
-322 WPQLGGKLVYEQY
+322 
-335 YGDEVALFDKNDRQ
+335 
-349 SNPHAITAGLN
+349 N

-454 VSSLQTKY
+454 VSSIQTKY

-517 GNMSRHEQSMVV
+517 GNLSRHEQSMVV

-597 SYIQM
+597 SYTQM

-701 VYAANYPAHKQ
+701 VYTANYPAHKQ

-773 DNPLINHQVTF
+773 DNPLTNHQVTF

-794 EPPQQNTDGYGV
+794 EPPQQNTDAYGV

-895 TTATTDQSGIV
+895 TSATTDQSGIV

-922 SLEVDKNIHQSVTI
+922 SLEADKNIHQSVTI

-1024 TATLTRNNTVAYQ
+1024 TATLTRNNTVAHQ

-1054 ASLNSIVAGNSTG
+1054 ASLNTIVAGNSTG

-1103 NTLGQATVTMTSNIA
+1103 DTLGQATVTMTSNIA

-1128 AQASDNKTFSLSVLP
+1128 AQPSDNKTFSLSVLP

-1190 PTTNITIGDTAYTDN
+1190 PTAHITIGDTAYTDN

-1259 GITLTATARNAARG
+1259 GITLTATARNAQD

-1292 SNTGEVLTDQSG
+1292 SNTGEILTDQYG

-1318 TVTAIMGKDVP
+1318 TVTATMGKDVP

-1359 DGIDSS
+1359 DGVDSS

-1406 GQVMATITSTLAET
+1406 GQVTATITSTLAET

-1452 SDVGTLKADYQQ
+1452 SDVDTLKADYQQ

-1539 SISLNLIHSIKEM
+1539 SVSLNLIRSIKEM

-1560 HTFSTAKFPSEGFAG
+1560 HTFSTAQFPSEGFAG

-1702 SQFTPG
+1702 SQFTQG

-1716 DYSRHYYVQMLTGMT
+1716 DYNRHYYVQMLTGMT

>member
-32 CLFTQIFFPVM
+32 CLFTQFFFPVM

-52 KPQTTVSSAPPRI
+52 KPQTTVSSAPPLL

-124 KSHEQQNAV
+124 KSHEQQNAI

-142 ENQIASTSQ
+142 ENQITSTSQ

-160 MNSEQACGM
+160 MNSEQASGM

-289 GLTGWRSAPELDYDY
+289 GLTGWRSAPELDNDF

-597 SYIQM
+597 SYTQI

-773 DNPLINHQVTF
+773 DNPLTNHQVTF

-794 EPPQQNTDGYGV
+794 EPPQQNTDAYGV

-857 AGNSQGSTLTAT
+857 AGNSQGSTLTAI

-957 ANNTNTVILTASVK
+957 ANNTNIVTLTASVK

-1259 GITLTATARNAARG
+1259 GITLTATARNARG

-1384 SYALDTKG
+1384 SHGLDTKG

-1406 GQVMATITSTLAET
+1406 GQVTATITSTLAET

-1452 SDVGTLKADYQQ
+1452 SDVDTLKADYQQ

-1539 SISLNLIHSIKEM
+1539 SISLNLIQSIKEM

-1597 SSQSWVSVD
+1597 SSQGWVSVD

-1708 AYWTSESD
+1708 AYWTSEPD

>member
-1 MASTN
+1 MWYMLN
-6 AHQIKNNDQNSLCGL
+6 L
-21 GDKIRRLTAGV
+21 RRQFHL
-32 CLFTQIFFPVM
+32 
-43 ATAQNVVHA
+43 
-52 KPQTTVSSAPPRI
+52 PPPLL

-82 VADRFGISLEELR
+82 VANRFGISLEELR

-160 MNSEQACGM
+160 MNSEQASGM

-289 GLTGWRSAPELDYDY
+289 GLTGWRSAPELDNDF

-517 GNMSRHEQSMVV
+517 GNLSRHEQSMVV

-597 SYIQM
+597 SYTQI

-701 VYAANYPAHKQ
+701 VYAANYPAYKQ

-773 DNPLINHQVTF
+773 DNPLTNHQVTF

-794 EPPQQNTDGYGV
+794 EPPQQNTDAYGV

-857 AGNSQGSTLTAT
+857 AGNSQGSTLTAII
-869 VTDFHNNPLKDMKVN
+869 TDFHNNPLKDMKVN

-957 ANNTNTVILTASVK
+957 ANNTNIVTLTASVK

-1091 NDVTLSGTEVTT
+1091 NDVTLSETEVTT

-1259 GITLTATARNAARG
+1259 GITLTATARNARG

-1373 DYGFPVEGVDV
+1373 DYGFPVEGVDI
-1384 SYALDTKG
+1384 SHGLDTKG

-1406 GQVMATITSTLAET
+1406 GQVTATITS
-1420 LTVNVQVP
+1420 
-1428 GTANQSATIT
+1428 T

-1452 SDVGTLKADYQQ
+1452 SDVDTLKADYQQ

-1539 SISLNLIHSIKEM
+1539 SISLNLIQSIKEM

-1597 SSQSWVSVD
+1597 SSQGWVSVD

>member
-1 MASTN
+1 M
-6 AHQIKNNDQNSLCGL
+6 
-21 GDKIRRLTAGV
+21 
-32 CLFTQIFFPVM
+32 
-43 ATAQNVVHA
+43 
-52 KPQTTVSSAPPRI
+52 
-65 ENNTVPY
+65 PY

-82 VADRFGISLEELR
+82 VANRFGISLEELR

-160 MNSEQACGM
+160 MNSEQASGM

-289 GLTGWRSAPELDYDY
+289 GLTGWRSAPELDNDF

-517 GNMSRHEQSMVV
+517 GNLSRHEQSMVV

-597 SYIQM
+597 SYTQI

-701 VYAANYPAHKQ
+701 VYAANYPAYKQ

-755 YADKKTFNTLTIN
+755 YANKKTFNTLTIN

-773 DNPLINHQVTF
+773 DNPLTNHQVTF

-794 EPPQQNTDGYGV
+794 EPPQQNTDAYGV

-857 AGNSQGSTLTAT
+857 AGNSQGSTLTAII
-869 VTDFHNNPLKDMKVN
+869 TDFHNNPLKDMKVN

-957 ANNTNTVILTASVK
+957 ANNTNIVTLTASVK

-1091 NDVTLSGTEVTT
+1091 NDVTLSETEVTT

-1259 GITLTATARNAARG
+1259 GITLTATARNARG

-1329 VQSQVTVAVKADAK
+1329 VQSQVTVEVKADAK

-1373 DYGFPVEGVDV
+1373 DYGFPVEGVDI
-1384 SYALDTKG
+1384 SHGLDTKG

-1406 GQVMATITSTLAET
+1406 GQVTATITSTLAET

-1452 SDVGTLKADYQQ
+1452 SDVDTLKADYQQ

-1539 SISLNLIHSIKEM
+1539 SISLNLIQSIKEM

-1597 SSQSWVSVD
+1597 SSQGWVSVD